1 LLKHRL
7 KWVPLAF
14 CKKSHRFQVGRD
26 LEISDESE
34 LTLKQA
40 LQSFTM
46 EKSSFELGEMSFHAG
61 WTFHRAGAHQT
72 DQPREVMTVISM
84 DENMWLAKPRNK
96 NQITDWEKW
105 CPGVEIGSVIDSPL
119 NPVLDS
125 VNTPLLNT

>member
-1 LLKHRL
+1 
-7 KWVPLAF
+7 LAF

-61 WTFHRAGAHQT
+61 GPF
-72 DQPREVMTVISM
+72 TVQAPIKPTSF
-84 DENMWLAKPRNK
+84 AK
-96 NQITDWEKW
+96 
-105 CPGVEIGSVIDSPL
+105 
-119 NPVLDS
+119 
-125 VNTPLLNT
+125 